1 MESIEFLEMADV
13 IEGGVIESNGI
24 GVFRG
29 VWWRRRVVLEDQK
42 RKKVDA
48 WGVVNWG
55 WDGQCGN
62 VVCRVT
68 DGAA

>member
-13 IEGGVIESNGI
+13 IEGVVVECDGI

-29 VWWRRRVVLEDQK
+29 VWWRRGSGVGGSK
-42 RKKVDA
+42 KKVDA
-48 WGVVNWG
+48 RGVVNWG

-62 VVCRVT
+62 VLCRVA